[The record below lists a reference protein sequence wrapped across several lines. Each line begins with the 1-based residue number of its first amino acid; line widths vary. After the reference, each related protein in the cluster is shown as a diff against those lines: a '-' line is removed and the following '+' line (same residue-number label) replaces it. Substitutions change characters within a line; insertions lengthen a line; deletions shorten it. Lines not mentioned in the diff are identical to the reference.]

1 MNEPSLWEYRA
12 ESFGSAWSGLKD
24 QDLEAVL
31 NEWGAEGWEV
41 INAIALPGGNKVKL
55 IAKRPLS
62 ERSRRQRDW
71 PNY

>member
-1 MNEPSLWEYRA
+1 MGEPFLWEYRS
-12 ESFGSAWSGLKD
+12 ETFGSAWSGLKD
-24 QDLEAVL
+24 QALEAAL

-41 INAIALPGGNKVKL
+41 INAIAIPGSNKVKV